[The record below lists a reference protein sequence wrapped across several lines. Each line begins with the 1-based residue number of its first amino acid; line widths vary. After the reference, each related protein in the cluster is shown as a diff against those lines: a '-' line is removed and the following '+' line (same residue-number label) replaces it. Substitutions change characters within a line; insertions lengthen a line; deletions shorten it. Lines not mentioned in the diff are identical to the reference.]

1 MRHVPWHVKGV
12 RPEVREVA
20 RSAARRCGL
29 SVGAWL
35 NSLIVNAAVHRDAA
49 APGYLPPAPLDPA
62 APFQPT
68 CIDDAAF
75 AAIRKGVIESLEQRI
90 DTLVDKL
97 ENAKTR
103 SDHREGTD
111 HRVDELLS
119 QLKELR
125 ARNENGLAA
134 IQQQLAT
141 TVADAISGPAESIR
155 RDVASL
161 KEIQASVDRRT
172 QDTFEAVY
180 GTMEQV
186 VDRLAT
192 IEDGL
197 RDRQFA
203 PVADQLAG
211 SSERHGKPVQT
222 SSASAMV
229 LEAPALVP
237 SAAPTV
243 GRVATVPA
251 IEPQDE
257 QDWAAKVSSGILS
270 AHPSATAAWLR
281 QPVVSDFAPDTSI
294 EPGSGAPRV
303 RVVANAIDRTSA
315 SQAMNGAAK
324 PAETAAP
331 MRTNFVAAARRAAR
345 AAASEH
351 QRTPA
356 AWFERPQNFWQN
368 FRTAARLGTL
378 RPRIKY
384 MVLGI
389 SMIVLMLG
397 ALHLA
402 LDLFH
407 NPAVPEL
414 ARSVTR
420 TDDVVQPGGETIP
433 SAPEPPPHDQPPT
446 RRGANL
452 ESPMLPA
459 PVNANAISDQST
471 FGPGVVA
478 SALMRNP
485 LLQAP
490 DARDAVSQ
498 PGAASTASVHDLTEM
513 PLPPT
518 IGGRA
523 LIAAA
528 SAGDPGASY
537 EVAMRFAQ
545 GRNVP
550 QDLAMAAAWFERAAR
565 GGLAPAQFRLG
576 SMYEKGLGVKKD
588 LTEARRLYLAAAD
601 KGNAKAMH
609 NLAVLYADGLDG
621 KPDYAAASQWFGK
634 AAVHG
639 IVDSQYNL
647 AILYARGVGVERNT
661 AESYKW
667 FALAAK
673 GGDKDAAR
681 KRDDIATR
689 LDPKQLES
697 IKLKV
702 ESFIAQPQ
710 PDAATA
716 TKAPAGGWDQVAA
729 ASTTKSKASR

>member
-20 RSAARRCGL
+20 RDAARRCGL

-35 NSLIVNAAVHRDAA
+35 NSLIVNAAVHRDTA
-49 APGYLPPAPLDPA
+49 APVYRPPAPLDPA
-62 APFQPT
+62 ARFQPT
-68 CIDDAAF
+68 CIGDAAF
-75 AAIRKGVIESLEQRI
+75 AAIRKGMIESLEQRI

-97 ENAKTR
+97 ENAKTL

-111 HRVDELLS
+111 RRVDELLA

-134 IQQQLAT
+134 LQQQLAT

-203 PVADQLAG
+203 SVADQLAG
-211 SSERHGKPVQT
+211 SSERHGKAAVAPT
-222 SSASAMV
+222 SSASAML

-243 GRVATVPA
+243 DRVATVPA
-251 IEPQDE
+251 IESQDE
-257 QDWAAKVSSGILS
+257 HDWAAKVSSGILS

-281 QPVVSDFAPDTSI
+281 QPVVSNFAPDTPI
-294 EPGSGAPRV
+294 EPGSGACRV
-303 RVVANAIDRTSA
+303 RVAANAIDRMA
-315 SQAMNGAAK
+315 VSQAANGAAK

-351 QRTPA
+351 QGAPA
-356 AWFERPQNFWQN
+356 AWFEKPQNLWQN
-368 FRTAARLGTL
+368 FQTHALLGTL
-378 RPRIKY
+378 RPWIKY

-407 NPAVPEL
+407 NPGVPEL
-414 ARSVTR
+414 TRSVTR
-420 TDDVVQPGGETIP
+420 TDDVVQPGSETIP

-446 RRGANL
+446 RRDANL

-459 PVNANAISDQST
+459 PVNTNADQSA

-498 PGAASTASVHDLTEM
+498 PAASTASGHDLAEM

-550 QDLAMAAAWFERAAR
+550 QDLAMAASWFERAAR

-576 SMYEKGLGVKKD
+576 SMYEKGLGIKKD

-621 KPDYAAASQWFGK
+621 KPDYAAASQWFRK
-634 AAVHG
+634 AAVYG
-639 IVDSQYNL
+639 VVDSQYNL
-647 AILYARGVGVERNT
+647 AILYARGVGVERNAT
-661 AESYKW
+661 ESYKW

-697 IKLKV
+697 TKLKV
-702 ESFIAQPQ
+702 ESFIAEPQ
-710 PDAATA
+710 PFAATA

-729 ASTTKSKASR
+729 ASTTKSKAPR